1 MGFDLEAY
9 EPVALRLDRWLKQNP
24 KGIVKTDLLSQ
35 PGADVCVFRAEL
47 WLEGQCVSVGHAEE
61 IRGSNMINKTSS
73 MEVCETSAIGRALAN
88 AGMAGSDMTKR
99 PSREEMTKA
108 ASRGYLPRSTTAFP
122 DVKKVHLPPSHPDSM
137 ASANGVTVKGNQFG
151 PLPDWLV
158 LEAVQAGV
166 STVWDNRD
174 KVSGT
179 RRPWF
184 KDVNG
189 DKAFWPPKGTPDP
202 VIALHEDDLADDLAP
217 EEPF

>member
-1 MGFDLEAY
+1 MGFNLEDY

-47 WLEGQCVSVGHAEE
+47 WLDGECVSVGHAEE

-108 ASRGYLPRSTTAFP
+108 AGRGYQPAQTKT
-122 DVKKVHLPPSHPDSM
+122 VHVPPSHPDSM
-137 ASANGVTVKGNQFG
+137 ASVNGVTVKGNQFG

-202 VIALHEDDLADDLAP
+202 VIALHEDDLAEDLSP

>member
-9 EPVALRLDRWLKQNP
+9 EPVALRLDRWLKLHPN
-24 KGIVKTDLLSQ
+24 GIVKTLLLSQ
-35 PGADVCVFRAEL
+35 PGADICVFLAEL
-47 WLEGQCVSVGHAEE
+47 WLDGQCVSTGHAEE
-61 IRGSNMINKTSS
+61 VRNSNMINKTSS

-108 ASRGYLPRSTTAFP
+108 AGRGYQPAQTKT
-122 DVKKVHLPPSHPDSM
+122 VHVPPSHPDSM
-137 ASANGVTVKGNQFG
+137 ASANGVTVRGNQFG

-166 STVWDNRD
+166 TSVYDNRD
-174 KVSGT
+174 QVAGT
-179 RRPWF
+179 KRPWF
-184 KDVNG
+184 KATEGGKDA
-189 DKAFWPPKGTPDP
+189 KAFWPPRGTPDP
-202 VIALHEDDLADDLAP
+202 VVATHEDDLTEFPSD

>member
-1 MGFDLEAY
+1 VGFNLDDY

-47 WLEGQCVSVGHAEE
+47 WLDGQCISVGHAEE

-108 ASRGYLPRSTTAFP
+108 AGRGYQPAQTKT
-122 DVKKVHLPPSHPDSM
+122 VHVPPSHPESI
-137 ASANGVTVKGNQFG
+137 ASANGVKVRGIQHG
-151 PLPDWLV
+151 PLPDWLII
-158 LEAVQAGV
+158 EAVQAGV
-166 STVWDNRD
+166 SEVYDNRQD
-174 KVSGT
+174 VLDNPK
-179 RRPWF
+179 RPWF
-184 KDVNG
+184 KATTGGKDA
-189 DKAFWPPKGTPDP
+189 KAFWAPKGTPLP
-202 VIALHEDDLADDLAP
+202 VIAMHEDDLEDDISQ